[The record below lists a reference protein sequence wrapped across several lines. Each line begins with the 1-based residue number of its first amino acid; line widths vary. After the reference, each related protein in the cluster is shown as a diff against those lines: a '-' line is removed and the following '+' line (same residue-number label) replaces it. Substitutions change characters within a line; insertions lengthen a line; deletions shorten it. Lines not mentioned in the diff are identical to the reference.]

1 VTKSWKLDY
10 GQVHVW
16 QVELDVGESELLLNR
31 ELLDQSEK
39 ARAAS
44 FKFERDRTRWIMAR
58 ATLRR
63 IVGQYLNLPA
73 HQVNFQC
80 SALGK
85 PFVAPELGL
94 EFNLSHSA
102 DLALYAFSTKPVGID
117 VESIRDVPEALDI
130 AATYFSQPELAELTK
145 TSLENRPAVF
155 LRHWVRHEALLKAQ
169 GVGLASVPPPWQTVE
184 AHEGGEWALVD
195 IDVSAGFV
203 ASVAMPRSFSIE
215 YRNRNTSGES
225 PMLNWPTR

>member
-1 VTKSWKLDY
+1 MESRKLDH

-16 QVELDVGESELLLNR
+16 QVELRTGESDLSVSR
-31 ELLDQSEK
+31 ELLDHSEK
-39 ARAAS
+39 ERAAS
-44 FKFERDRTRWIMAR
+44 FKFARDRSRWIMAR

-63 IVGQYLNLPA
+63 IIGQYLNLPA
-73 HQVNFQC
+73 DRVNLQF

-85 PFVAPELGL
+85 PFVARELGL

-130 AATYFSQPELAELTK
+130 AATYFSQQELTEL
-145 TSLENRPAVF
+145 TSTSAENRSAVF

-169 GVGLASVPPPWQTVE
+169 GVGLAAVPPPWPTAE
-184 AHEGGEWALVD
+184 AHEGGEWSVVD
-195 IDVSAGFV
+195 IDVHLGFV

-215 YRNRNTSGES
+215 CRNWNSSGQS
-225 PMLNWPTR
+225 PKLNWPIP